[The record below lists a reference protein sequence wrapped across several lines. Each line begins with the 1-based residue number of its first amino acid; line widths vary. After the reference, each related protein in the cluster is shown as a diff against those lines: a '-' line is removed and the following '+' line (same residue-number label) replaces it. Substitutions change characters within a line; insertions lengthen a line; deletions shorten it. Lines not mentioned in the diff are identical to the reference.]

1 MSTKTNPGPF
11 DCYAK
16 LDPDEPYFV
25 LRGQDAEAA
34 ELVELWALRA
44 KAAGCGGD
52 KVNEAMDVADE
63 MRRWPKRKVPD

>member
-1 MSTKTNPGPF
+1 MSTKNKPGIF
-11 DCYAK
+11 DCLRK

-44 KAAGCGGD
+44 KAAGCPGD

-63 MRRWPKRKVPD
+63 MRRWHTRKRPD